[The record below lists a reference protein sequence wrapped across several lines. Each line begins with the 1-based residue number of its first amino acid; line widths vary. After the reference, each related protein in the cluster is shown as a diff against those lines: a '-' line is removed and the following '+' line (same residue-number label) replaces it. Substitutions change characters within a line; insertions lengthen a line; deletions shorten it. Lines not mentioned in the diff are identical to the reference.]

1 MTVPI
6 QRFTSEWRL
15 LFIPLIWLCGTAVV
29 AEETSTTVWIRIVD
43 AAENSTTPA
52 MVCITDVAHGTAHLP
67 GEGQPGPKPSTT
79 EDYRDGIRFS
89 RDKNWVGPVRKTNGI
104 GNNLDRSYVYGV
116 SPSLPFWSQ
125 PVMYQVSGDFSI
137 RLKAGD
143 YRIVVSR
150 GMEFIPVSRKF
161 QVGNRT
167 AELEIRMR
175 RWINL
180 ADEGW
185 YSGDVHVHHPTTE
198 TAFQDYLLAYAEAED
213 VRIVNVLEQH
223 HHEGSHS
230 KQLGFGKKFRREHR
244 GRWLVSGQEAP
255 SSTFGHII
263 GLNIEHL
270 AYDHHH
276 EDFYDLAFHDIHSD
290 DNALVGYAHFAWNG
304 CDLPRGFPWYVTTGQ
319 IDFVELLQFTKL
331 NALDYY
337 DYLNLGFRLAAAAG
351 SDIPWGSTLG
361 EVRTYAF
368 TGREF
373 NPDQW
378 FKALASGHSFVTN
391 GPALDFR
398 VDGQLPG
405 STIRPDQT
413 ADLELFTQVRCHPG
427 IGILKALRI
436 VSNDGVLK
444 EITNVRGEQE
454 LVIRDTIPI
463 RHSQWLVASAECE
476 NGAVAHSSPVYVIVD
491 NRPHWSPER
500 SEELIGKQLAS
511 MELIRREFSG
521 GSDWRSRGIRKR
533 LAKARAFYVRLQQAI
548 QTGQQMPDFWTV
560 D

>member
-1 MTVPI
+1 MTVSV

-15 LFIPLIWLCGTAVV
+15 LFIPLIWLCGTVIV
-29 AEETSTTVWIRIVD
+29 AEETSTTVWVRIVD
-43 AAENSTTPA
+43 AAANSTTPA
-52 MVCITDVAHGTAHLP
+52 MVCITDVAHGTAYLP
-67 GEGQPGPKPSTT
+67 GEGQPSPKPSTT
-79 EDYRDGIRFS
+79 EEYRDGIRFS

-116 SPSLPFWSQ
+116 FPSLPFWSQ

-150 GMEFIPVSRKF
+150 GMEFIPVSQEFR
-161 QVGNRT
+161 VGNRT

-223 HHEGSHS
+223 HHEGLHS
-230 KQLGFGKKFRREHR
+230 KQLGFGKKFRREHH

-276 EDFYDLAFHDIHSD
+276 EDFYDLAFHDIHTD

-361 EVRTYAF
+361 EVRTYVF
-368 TGREF
+368 TGKEF
-373 NPDQW
+373 DPDRW

-391 GPALDFR
+391 GPALDFK

-405 STIRPDQT
+405 STIRLDQA
-413 ADLELFTQVRCHPG
+413 ADLELFTRVRCHPG
-427 IGILKALRI
+427 IGPLKVLRI

-444 EITNVRGEQE
+444 EITNARNEQE
-454 LVIRDTIPI
+454 LIIRDTIPI

-491 NRPHWSPER
+491 NRPHWSPGR
-500 SEELIGKQLAS
+500 SEELIGKQLAT
-511 MELIRREFSG
+511 MALIRREFSG
-521 GSDWRSRGIRKR
+521 GRDWRSRGIRKR
-533 LAKARAFYVRLQQAI
+533 LAKARAFYVRLQEAI